1 MNRTDGKEKFTL
13 LKGCEGFG
21 DRLQCLLQAIEY
33 SEKTGRT
40 LVVDWEDDDWCHE
53 EGKGF
58 DHYFSIDG
66 IKSISLDKFKSIAS
80 DNQAMT
86 TYPKGWKN

>member
-1 MNRTDGKEKFTL
+1 M
-13 LKGCEGFG
+13 
-21 DRLQCLLQAIEY
+21 
-33 SEKTGRT
+33 
-40 LVVDWEDDDWCHE
+40 VVDWEDDDWCHE